1 MAGYFFLL
9 PMLNLVIHF
18 PSHRLTLKVTKR
30 RVLRG
35 EKTLISELKEISD
48 IRRGSRISRFFRVL
62 MEQKRVKTLVGG
74 NLTMLAIVATAIN
87 PQNAVLSAIQP
98 TEPQVLSAKGIELT
112 TQASVRMPLNKT
124 IITQYF
130 SVFHPGID
138 LDGVT
143 GDSVYPIMKGAV
155 ESVLYEKFDY
165 GNHIIINHGSGI
177 KSLYAH
183 LSKIEVAIGEE
194 VTTDKEIGKV
204 GATGR
209 VFGDHLHLEIRED
222 GRAINPLT
230 VLPIK

>member
-1 MAGYFFLL
+1 
-9 PMLNLVIHF
+9 MLNLVLHF
-18 PSHRLTLKVTKR
+18 PSHRLTFKITKR

-48 IRRGSRISRFFRVL
+48 IRRGSRISRFFRVI

-74 NLTMLAIVATAIN
+74 NLTMLALVATAIN

-98 TEPQVLSAKGIELT
+98 AEPQILSAKGIELT
-112 TQASVRMPLNKT
+112 TQASVRIPLNKT
-124 IITQYF
+124 VITQYF

-138 LDGVT
+138 LDGTT
-143 GDSVYPIMKGAV
+143 GDPVYPIMKGTI
-155 ESVLYEKFDY
+155 ESVYYEKVDY
-165 GNHIIINHGSGI
+165 GNHLIIDHGSGI

-183 LSKIEVAIGEE
+183 LSKIEVATGQF
-194 VTTDKEIGKV
+194 VNTNDEIGKV

-209 VFGDHLHLEIRED
+209 AFGDHLHLEITED
-222 GRAINPLT
+222 GRHINPLT